1 MHHPTRATAF
11 ASVKKRPSANKSKW
25 RGTPKT
31 QQSFSPNEDVSQAQ
45 YSQCATQRCYHWSH
59 QVTDLYEMIWNAL
72 SFLVCL
78 VSSLLA
84 VRQWCRRGPSYQQSS
99 YPPGEEM
106 RRSDGD
112 WCIRAAGDNIS
123 DGRLIKPRSQYFD
136 FLQMMCRVF
145 LKPSA
150 KQGFK
155 SRFKSCH
162 HNWVVCLEP
171 FILWHKLYLL

>member
-1 MHHPTRATAF
+1 MPRCVNAASCTTLT
-11 ASVKKRPSANKSKW
+11 SVKKRPSANKSNG
-25 RGTPKT
+25 RSTPKT
-31 QQSFSPNEDVSQAQ
+31 QESFSPNEDVSQAQ
-45 YSQCATQRCYHWSH
+45 YSQCATQQHYHWSH

-84 VRQWCRRGPSYQQSS
+84 VRQWCWRGPSYQQSS

-106 RRSDGD
+106 RGSDGD

-123 DGRLIKPRSQYFD
+123 DGRLSKPRSQYFANNV
-136 FLQMMCRVF
+136 QSI

-150 KQGFK
+150 KQEGIK
-155 SRFKSCH
+155 H
-162 HNWVVCLEP
+162 LPVH
-171 FILWHKLYLL
+171 FIWNNKLV